1 MDEKDFFVDLFTSPK
16 TSRNDLLQLFHSVT
30 RSTTFRRDN
39 HARDGASL
47 GSKARLE
54 MLARKKLPKA
64 LVFNA
69 WQSFFTLE
77 NNLDLIKQT
86 AGLNT
91 QNQTRWCN

>member
-47 GSKARLE
+47 GSGSKALVE

-64 LVFNA
+64 FFV
-69 WQSFFTLE
+69 QSFTLYHLTCLIG
-77 NNLDLIKQT
+77 LDVDQ
-86 AGLNT
+86 
-91 QNQTRWCN
+91 

>member
-47 GSKARLE
+47 GSGSKARLE

-69 WQSFFTLE
+69 WLSFFALE
-77 NNLDLIKQT
+77 NNYDLIKQ
-86 AGLNT
+86 T